1 MSFGPNPW
9 LQTSW
14 DGRAAMN
21 FIGGGSGAGLLIFAT
36 FAAERGPEYRT
47 AMLLG
52 AALIGLGL
60 AFVWLEIG
68 RPLRAF
74 NVFRQ
79 PGRSWMSREALV
91 GTLLLPMALIAAFRP
106 AWAWGAV
113 LPAVAYLVCQA
124 NMLRAAR
131 GIPAWRD
138 VLTVPL
144 LISSGLAEGAGL
156 YWLLIPGAGIA
167 MWLLFGALVLLRF
180 VIGAA
185 WYRRLA
191 QRLAAR
197 PLAAVNRAGHAFNG
211 GSLLA
216 LAIVVV
222 VAAAPLPLPWRPLLE
237 MLAGLCAAAGG
248 IAFKWQLVTRASF
261 NQGFTV
267 AHLPVRGVRPQR

>member
-21 FIGGGSGAGLLIFAT
+21 FIGGGSGAGLIVFAT
-36 FAAERGPEYRT
+36 LAAERGPAFRT
-47 AMLLG
+47 AMLLA

-60 AFVWLEIG
+60 LFVWLEIG
-68 RPLRAF
+68 RPLRAY

-79 PGRSWMSREALV
+79 PGRSWMSREAWV
-91 GTLLLPMALIAAFRP
+91 GTLLLPITLVAAFQP
-106 AWAWGAV
+106 AWAWGAM
-113 LPAVAYLVCQA
+113 LLAALYLTAQA

-131 GIPAWRD
+131 GIPAWREP
-138 VLTVPL
+138 LTMPL

-180 VIGAA
+180 AIGAA
-185 WYRRLA
+185 WYRRLSQGLPA
-191 QRLAAR
+191 K
-197 PLAAVNRAGHAFNG
+197 PLAAVNRAGHLFNG

-216 LAIVVV
+216 MAIVII
-222 VAAAPLPLPWRPLLE
+222 VALAPLPLPWRPLLE

-248 IAFKWQLVTRASF
+248 IAFKWQLVTQASF
-261 NQGFTV
+261 NQGFTIP
-267 AHLPVRGVRPQR
+267 HLPVRGVRR